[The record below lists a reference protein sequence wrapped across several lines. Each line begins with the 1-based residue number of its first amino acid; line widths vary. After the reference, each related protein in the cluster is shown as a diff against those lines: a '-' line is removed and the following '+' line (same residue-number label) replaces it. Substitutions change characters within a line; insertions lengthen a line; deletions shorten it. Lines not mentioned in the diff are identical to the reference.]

1 MRMDTDE
8 EKRAFGVSKRRQI
21 EARQMIPIV
30 AFLIRDIS
38 VIRGLRDAK
47 NSDHA
52 WDRLHV
58 HRDVVDLVDV
68 RGPTT
73 LAVHRSLRND

>member
-1 MRMDTDE
+1 LGLVN
-8 EKRAFGVSKRRQI
+8 GVQI
-21 EARQMIPIV
+21 EARQMIRIV
-30 AFLIRDIS
+30 AFLIHDIS

-73 LAVHRSLRND
+73 LAVH